1 MNIGYPDTKNKK
13 GSGGPLLKSL
23 TKREQEEKE
32 KEEEMR
38 SGQMAP
44 DRRPTRINYPKMNY
58 NLDLR
63 KKPTI
68 RQT

>member
-13 GSGGPLLKSL
+13 GSGGPLLKRL
-23 TKREQEEKE
+23 TKKEKE
-32 KEEEMR
+32 EIEKEEEEMR
-38 SGQMAP
+38 SARMAP
-44 DRRPTRINYPKMNY
+44 RMNY

-63 KKPTI
+63 KTPTI

>member
-13 GSGGPLLKSL
+13 GSGGPLLKRL
-23 TKREQEEKE
+23 TKRERGPGPGLR
-32 KEEEMR
+32 M
-38 SGQMAP
+38 GDGP
-44 DRRPTRINYPKMNY
+44 PKMNY

-63 KKPTI
+63 KTPTI